1 MSGMKM
7 NNHSDITVTQSSGKA
22 FMAPA
27 SQPNISVLI
36 VEDQPLTLA
45 GIKMSL
51 ADVPLFNVVGE
62 ATSGADAIT
71 RALDVVP
78 DVILMDVELPGMDGI
93 EASET
98 IKRALPNT
106 HIIMFTSHTS
116 PAVVFAAL
124 KAGAEGFL
132 SKSRSLEE
140 ITAAI
145 TAVNKGIFWIDPQ
158 VAKTVMNAAHDAH
171 LHLSPMEKLVLES
184 LQDGVSIAQL
194 APRLGATEDALTSAV
209 KGVFGLFAMVPEQPF
224 QPNFAP
230 NIEPAIGTI
239 FEGKYLIQSVAGK
252 GGAGLVYRA
261 NHIFMERDVAIK
273 MLHSTALH
281 DSEAVR
287 SFRQEAM
294 AVACME
300 HPNIIRVYDFGV
312 SVGGDPYLIMEFC
325 EAATLR
331 QILKSQMRLKPLE
344 FFEVFIPICDALR
357 TAHERGIVHCD
368 LKPSNILVH
377 PEGPSVTPKLADFG
391 LAKFVHAE
399 REHAASLEDSTSR
412 TVQGTPDYM
421 SPEQCLGEPL
431 EPQSDIYSL
440 ACVMFEALV
449 GRPLFEGKHAM
460 EIFSQHIHAEPIRLN
475 KAGEGLVFPIQLEEL
490 VSSMLEKDPRARC
503 QSMTEVC
510 DVLQQLVMQLR
521 AGA

>member
-1 MSGMKM
+1 
-7 NNHSDITVTQSSGKA
+7 
-22 FMAPA
+22 MAPA

-51 ADVPLFNVVGE
+51 ADVPLLNVVGE
-62 ATSGADAIT
+62 ATSGADAIAK
-71 RALDVVP
+71 ALDVVP
-78 DVILMDVELPGMDGI
+78 DVVLMDVELPGMDGI

-98 IKRALPNT
+98 IKRALPDT

-158 VAKTVMNAAHDAH
+158 VARSVMNAAQDAH
-171 LHLSPMEKLVLES
+171 LHLNRIEKLVLTS

-230 NIEPAIGTI
+230 NIEPAVGTV
-239 FEGKYLIQSVAGK
+239 FEGKYLIHSVVGE

-273 MLHSTALH
+273 MLHSSALH

-312 SVGGDPYLIMEFC
+312 SVGGDPYLIMEYC

-331 QILKSQMRLKPLE
+331 QILISQTRLKPIE

-377 PEGPSVTPKLADFG
+377 PEGTSVTPKLADFG
-391 LAKFVHAE
+391 LARFVRVE
-399 REHAASLEDSTSR
+399 REQAASLEDSTSR

-421 SPEQCLGEPL
+421 SPEQCLGEPV

-449 GRPLFEGKHAM
+449 GRPVFEGKHAM
-460 EIFSQHIHAEPIRLN
+460 EIFSQHIHVAPIRLN
-475 KAGEGLVFPIQLEEL
+475 QACEGLIFPAQLEEL
-490 VSSMLEKDPRARC
+490 LSTMLEKEPSARC
-503 QSMTEVC
+503 QSMAAVC
-510 DVLQQLVMQLR
+510 EVLQQLATQLQ